1 MKNFEIIKSSFS
13 KWDLDCLVNGFLNN
27 DDNLPAWAVGSLGS
41 ISLYFLHNGFGNLDI
56 VADWR
61 GGFVLNIYVFPFK
74 KDVYKHVP
82 KNYASRSKA
91 LPVRVVEISSDEVAN
106 LNGDVDSQY
115 RDFIDMVFSKVVD
128 LEDE

>member
-56 VADWR
+56 VA
-61 GGFVLNIYVFPFK
+61 GGFVLNVYVFPFK

-82 KNYASRSKA
+82 KKYASRSKA
-91 LPVRVVEISSDEVAN
+91 LPVHVVEISSDEIAN
-106 LNGDVDSQY
+106 LNSDVDTQY
-115 RDFIDMVFSKVVD
+115 KDFIEMVFSKVVD

>member
-61 GGFVLNIYVFPFK
+61 GGFVLNVYVFPFK

-82 KNYASRSKA
+82 KKYASRSKA
-91 LPVRVVEISSDEVAN
+91 LPVHVVEISSDEIAN
-106 LNGDVDSQY
+106 LNSDVDTQY
-115 RDFIDMVFSKVVD
+115 KDFIEMVFSKVVD